1 MDWITRNRSSPML
14 SCNETS
20 CERLRTDLC
29 AQTSLSSRSNC
40 LFLSLTLQLLSSF
53 EKRKHEY
60 YWKIRQA
67 KECILVVVKKCKTS
81 PQNSWRADVQKCV
94 IICHYFWKV
103 VVYQKDCPRSK
114 PRTGNAFKWI
124 RVGRMKSA
132 TVAVYAGS
140 ETQFGRTA
148 FDEADLQTG
157 SWLLHLSELRK
168 SEQSRE
174 TFLRPGKHEGSQSTL
189 HLLQLASNENCHTTG
204 HFLRWRQTKTKNQI
218 NLFLAAMLQRSS
230 KRAKLGEK

>member
-1 MDWITRNRSSPML
+1 M
-14 SCNETS
+14 
-20 CERLRTDLC
+20 
-29 AQTSLSSRSNC
+29 
-40 LFLSLTLQLLSSF
+40 
-53 EKRKHEY
+53 
-60 YWKIRQA
+60 
-67 KECILVVVKKCKTS
+67 
-81 PQNSWRADVQKCV
+81 
-94 IICHYFWKV
+94 CHYFWKV
-103 VVYQKDCPRSK
+103 VLYQKDCPRSK

-124 RVGRMKSA
+124 RGGRMKSA

-174 TFLRPGKHEGSQSTL
+174 TFLRPGKHEGSQSAL

-204 HFLRWRQTKTKNQI
+204 HVLRWRQTKTKNQI
-218 NLFLAAMLQRSS
+218 NLFLAAMLRRSS
-230 KRAKLGEK
+230 KRAKLAKNRRKWFFSYKTVTWTRGFQECRPEIWKANTKMVAAVQRSVDLDPPWVWRTFPKTDKDEKSPPIKIRDCRCTADRSKSWRTCMQPQKLSLRMKMQK